1 MDQPRVLQV
10 VLSLN
15 PGGTERLVVE
25 LARRLHTDV
34 PMMVCCL
41 DEAGA
46 WAGEVATKDVEV
58 IALRRAPGF
67 RPALGHAIA
76 RAASRHHATVIHAH
90 HYSPFVYSCL
100 ARLWRPG
107 LGLVFTE
114 HGRISDTPPS
124 AKRRAANHLLGRFP
138 RRVFAVSEHLKGH
151 LVAEGFA
158 PESVA
163 VVYNG
168 IDVGPL
174 PDPAVRAGIR
184 EQLALTEAD
193 VLIGTIGRLEPVK
206 DFETLIRAVAQLMP
220 TLRGKLLIIGDGP
233 ERARLEQVVREQPQP
248 LDVHF
253 LGHRDDARQ
262 WLAGCDI
269 YVNSSISEG
278 VSLTILEAMAAAL
291 PIVATQVGGTPE
303 VVDESCGRLIPSRD
317 ASALADALLKLAR
330 DADLRRKLGRLAR
343 LRAESRFTVQRMVD
357 QYRAAYASAN
367 LNRH

>member
-1 MDQPRVLQV
+1 MGSPRVLQV

-25 LARRLHTDV
+25 LAGRLNADM

-46 WAGEVATKDVEV
+46 WAAEVEMKNVQV
-58 IALRRAPGF
+58 LALRRAPGF
-67 RPALGHAIA
+67 RPSLGHAIA
-76 RAASRHHATVIHAH
+76 RAASRHGATVIHAH

-100 ARLWRPG
+100 ARMWKPELQ
-107 LGLVFTE
+107 LVFTE

-124 AKRRAANHLLGRFP
+124 AKRRVANQILGRLP
-138 RRVFAVSEHLKGH
+138 RRVFAVSEHLKNH

-158 PESVA
+158 PDSVA

-168 IDVGPL
+168 IDIGPL
-174 PDPAVRAGIR
+174 PDAAMRTRIR
-184 EQLALTEAD
+184 EQLLLADND

-206 DFETLIRAVAQLMP
+206 DIETLIKAVAQLAAKM
-220 TLRGKLLIIGDGP
+220 RSMLIIVGDGP
-233 ERARLEQVVREQPQP
+233 ERARLEEIVREVPEK
-248 LDVHF
+248 LNVRF
-253 LGHRDDARQ
+253 MGHRNDARQ

-278 VSLTILEAMAAAL
+278 VSLTILEAMAAGL
-291 PIVATQVGGTPE
+291 PIIATRVGGTPE

-317 ASALADALLKLAR
+317 PSALADALLTLAR
-330 DADLRRKLGRLAR
+330 DAELRCKLGRLAR
-343 LRAESRFTVQRMVD
+343 RRAESRFTVQRMID
-357 QYRAAYASAN
+357 QYREVYASSNHAG
-367 LNRH
+367 H